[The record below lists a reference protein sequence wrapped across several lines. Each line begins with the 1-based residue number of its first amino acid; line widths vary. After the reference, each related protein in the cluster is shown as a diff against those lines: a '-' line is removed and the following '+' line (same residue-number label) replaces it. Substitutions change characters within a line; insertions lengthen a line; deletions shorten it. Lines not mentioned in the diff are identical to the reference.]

1 MYIEVNDVSKVYR
14 HKDEELQ
21 ALCHISLE
29 IEKGEFL
36 CLLGPSGCG
45 KSTLLNAMAGFDNA
59 LEGSILIDGTEVVS
73 PSIKNVTIFQN
84 YGLLPWR
91 NVLKNVELG
100 LESLKISR
108 AERANIAGKFIKLVG
123 LSGFEKSHPRQ
134 LSGGMQQ
141 RVAIARALA
150 VNPNIL
156 FMDEPFGAL
165 DAITRLK
172 MQDDLLNITRSQKTT
187 TIFVTHD
194 IEESVYLADR
204 IAIMSANPGQIQ
216 KIVTVKLPTNRDR
229 TSEDFVR
236 IRDKIFDVLNMKDD
250 KQIEYTI

>member
-1 MYIEVNDVSKVYR
+1 MYIKVKDVSKVYR
-14 HKDEELQ
+14 HKDQELE
-21 ALCHISLE
+21 ALSHISLE

-45 KSTLLNAMAGFDNA
+45 KSTLLNAMAGFDTT
-59 LEGSILIDGTEVVS
+59 LEGSILIDGTEVKS

-100 LESLKISR
+100 LESLKIPK
-108 AERANIAGKFIKLVG
+108 AERVNLAGKFITLVG
-123 LSGFEKSHPRQ
+123 LNGFEKSHPRQ

-172 MQDDLLNITRSQKTT
+172 MQDDLLDITRSQKTT

-194 IEESVYLADR
+194 IEEAVYLADR
-204 IAIMSANPGQIQ
+204 IAVMSVNPGQI
-216 KIVTVKLPTNRDR
+216 KEIVTVKLPTNRDR

-236 IRDKIFDVLNMKDD
+236 IRDKIFDVLNMKED
-250 KQIEYTI
+250 KTIEYTI